1 MGWGWAC
8 GPIFG
13 QRNAVADLF
22 HGYEDRAGR
31 SMFAQCRVHSGPP
44 SHLKS
49 RPTTETRMRSKGG
62 FWKTDGIATV
72 IDEQD
77 NEKTGTRYKE
87 VITLL
92 LFAVTVTVTQ

>member
-1 MGWGWAC
+1 
-8 GPIFG
+8 
-13 QRNAVADLF
+13 
-22 HGYEDRAGR
+22 
-31 SMFAQCRVHSGPP
+31 
-44 SHLKS
+44 
-49 RPTTETRMRSKGG
+49 MRSKGG